1 MNRDDVPC
9 SDDGSVFLS
18 SFEYVLNWSRQFGL
32 YFIFKTY
39 WNYGFFFNVFDV
51 SLSPRPHLFDQKY
64 SNIAKYYCSLNTFLY
79 ILKCNFFL
87 WWQSWIFSIITPVFS
102 VTWSFRNHS
111 NMLICAQET
120 FPHLWKPHYG
130 NGNFIYIA
138 LFTTTRVDQCAL
150 Q

>member
-1 MNRDDVPC
+1 MNQDEVSCKLVMAP
-9 SDDGSVFLS
+9 SYLS
-18 SFEYVLNWSRQFGL
+18 SFKYVLNWLRQFGL
-32 YFIFKTY
+32 YFICLNLLEL
-39 WNYGFFFNVFDV
+39 WFFFYVFDV

-64 SNIAKYYCSLNTFLY
+64 SNIAKYYCNLNVFLY
-79 ILKCNFFL
+79 FL
-87 WWQSWIFSIITPVFS
+87 NVICGKAEFSASLLQSSVLHDPSEII
-102 VTWSFRNHS
+102 
-111 NMLICAQET
+111 LICWFDGQET